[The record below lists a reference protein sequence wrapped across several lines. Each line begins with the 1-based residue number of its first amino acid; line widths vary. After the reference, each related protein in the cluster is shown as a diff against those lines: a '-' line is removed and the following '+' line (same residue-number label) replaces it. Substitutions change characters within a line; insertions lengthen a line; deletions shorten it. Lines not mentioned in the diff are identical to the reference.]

1 MKTTEIESYKT
12 KIIEISEK
20 LELVADSI
28 QEEIVRLDQNN
39 SSSFDSPQETRLKS
53 RESKLRLAIAKLSE
67 AENNLIDALYP

>member
-39 SSSFDSPQETRLKS
+39 SSSFDSPQETKLKS